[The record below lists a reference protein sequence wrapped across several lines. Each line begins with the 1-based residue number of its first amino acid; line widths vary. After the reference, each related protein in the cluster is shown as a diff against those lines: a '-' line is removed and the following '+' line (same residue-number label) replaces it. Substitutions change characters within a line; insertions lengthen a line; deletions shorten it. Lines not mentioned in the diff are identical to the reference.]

1 MYTHIYILY
10 MLYYVYICIY
20 IYILYYIYIVYI
32 KASSKK
38 NAIKLYNKR
47 LEVSRSYNEDAVSM
61 KIAL

>member
-1 MYTHIYILY
+1 M
-10 MLYYVYICIY
+10 
-20 IYILYYIYIVYI
+20 

-61 KIAL
+61 KIALWTAYDMATNGWGGGGG